1 MKVNIAN
8 EERYERNFN
17 INNLQGNKT
26 QNHNKGLERSQINT
40 ALPEDL
46 NLVSNTMSGNSQT
59 LTCIYKSRR
68 FKTHLWPLWAPD
80 IRYRDPYADKATIK

>member
-26 QNHNKGLERSQINT
+26 QNHNKGLERS
-40 ALPEDL
+40 
-46 NLVSNTMSGNSQT
+46 
-59 LTCIYKSRR
+59 
-68 FKTHLWPLWAPD
+68 
-80 IRYRDPYADKATIK
+80 